1 MRLKIITCLMMLSV
15 LLASCSNN
23 NESSDNTLNINLG
36 PQTKSIDPA
45 ISSTVIGS
53 YYITHAFEGLT
64 TIDKDG
70 KMSGGAAESW
80 EELDGGL
87 RYIFHLRTNAKWS
100 DGKNVTAEDFVY
112 SWRRVVDPKT
122 ASDYGYQFASV
133 KNAEKI
139 IAGELPKEELGVKAI
154 DDYTLEV
161 VLERPTVY
169 FLDLVGFT
177 TFYPVRKDIIE
188 QYADKW
194 EVNAETY
201 IGNGP
206 FTTIEISPDDRIVMV
221 KNTNYWN
228 YKEVLPEKLNFIMMQ
243 NPTASVAGIKDGTLD
258 FSKVVPTQDIPVLKE
273 EGILQIKPLLG
284 SYYYCFSTT
293 NEILKDVRIRKALT
307 LAIDRKYI
315 VENVTKGGE
324 VPTSA
329 FVPYGVNDVDGED
342 FREKGGE
349 FFDINDYAKNVE
361 EAKRL
366 LAEAGYPNGD
376 GFPVLEFNTD
386 SGLNVTIFEAVQ
398 QMWKENLGIDVQIV
412 QEELAAF
419 FSNRYSRLFTIVR
432 GGWYADFND
441 PINFL
446 DLFTTPAPLN
456 FPTFSN
462 KEYDEYLK
470 VALTSSDKNARMDAM
485 HKAEKILIDSY
496 AIMPMYFNTE
506 PLLVSEKLKGVYY
519 NPLSIHRFTYAYKEK

>member
-122 ASDYGYQFASV
+122 ASDYGYQFAPV

-329 FVPYGVNDVDGED
+329 FVPYCVNDIDGED

-349 FFDINDYAKNVE
+349 FFDINDYDKNVE

-366 LAEAGYPNGD
+366 LA
-376 GFPVLEFNTD
+376 
-386 SGLNVTIFEAVQ
+386 
-398 QMWKENLGIDVQIV
+398 
-412 QEELAAF
+412 
-419 FSNRYSRLFTIVR
+419 
-432 GGWYADFND
+432 
-441 PINFL
+441 
-446 DLFTTPAPLN
+446 
-456 FPTFSN
+456 
-462 KEYDEYLK
+462 
-470 VALTSSDKNARMDAM
+470 
-485 HKAEKILIDSY
+485 
-496 AIMPMYFNTE
+496 
-506 PLLVSEKLKGVYY
+506 
-519 NPLSIHRFTYAYKEK
+519 

>member
-122 ASDYGYQFASV
+122 ASDYGYQFAPV

-243 NPTASVAGIKDGTLD
+243 NPT
-258 FSKVVPTQDIPVLKE
+258 
-273 EGILQIKPLLG
+273 LL
-284 SYYYCFSTT
+284 
-293 NEILKDVRIRKALT
+293 
-307 LAIDRKYI
+307 
-315 VENVTKGGE
+315 
-324 VPTSA
+324 
-329 FVPYGVNDVDGED
+329 
-342 FREKGGE
+342 
-349 FFDINDYAKNVE
+349 
-361 EAKRL
+361 
-366 LAEAGYPNGD
+366 
-376 GFPVLEFNTD
+376 
-386 SGLNVTIFEAVQ
+386 
-398 QMWKENLGIDVQIV
+398 
-412 QEELAAF
+412 
-419 FSNRYSRLFTIVR
+419 
-432 GGWYADFND
+432 
-441 PINFL
+441 
-446 DLFTTPAPLN
+446 
-456 FPTFSN
+456 
-462 KEYDEYLK
+462 
-470 VALTSSDKNARMDAM
+470 
-485 HKAEKILIDSY
+485 
-496 AIMPMYFNTE
+496 
-506 PLLVSEKLKGVYY
+506 LLV
-519 NPLSIHRFTYAYKEK
+519 